1 MLTPLTPIL
10 AHLQSTPSRTWS
22 IVLTFF
28 GDAVVPRGGSV
39 WLGTILDLFE
49 GMAIGPGAIRTA
61 VSRLSSDGW
70 LQRNRI
76 GRNSYYR
83 LSARGVATFS
93 RAERHIYALAP
104 SDWDGRLLLAVP
116 SRPAEDDQFRSRMIQ
131 EGLARLAPGV
141 WIGINQES
149 RAGFDAEA
157 AIVDVRAPPEALRL
171 LVARAWPLERLA
183 ATYSQFL
190 EAFAPLGQWCAEGG
204 VLETREALVARTLLI
219 HEFRRINLR
228 DPLLP
233 AELLLPDWPGNAARA
248 LCAAIYHALLPL
260 SEAWLDENALDEN
273 GPLPLPQAWLN
284 QRLAR

>member
-61 VSRLSSDGW
+61 VSRLSSDDW
-70 LQRNRI
+70 LERNRN
-76 GRNSYYR
+76 GRNSYYS

-116 SRPAEDDQFRSRMIQ
+116 CRSAEDDQFRSHMMQ
-131 EGLARLAPGV
+131 EGFARLAPGA
-141 WIGINQES
+141 WIGINQEL
-149 RAGFDAEA
+149 RAGLDADA
-157 AIVDVRAPPEALRL
+157 ALVEVQAPPEALRL

-183 ATYSQFL
+183 ATYSRFL
-190 EAFAPLGQWCAEGG
+190 EAFAPLEQWCAEGG
-204 VLETREALVARTLLI
+204 VLEPREALVARTLLI
-219 HEFRRINLR
+219 HEFRRIILR

-233 AELLLPDWPGNAARA
+233 AELLLPDWPGHAARA
-248 LCAAIYHALLPL
+248 LCARIYHALLPL
-260 SEAWLDENALDEN
+260 SEAWLDESALDET
-273 GPLPLPQAWLN
+273 GPLPPPQAWLHR
-284 QRLAR
+284 RLTR